1 MREETALQKV
11 LKALEENPHRYPPT
25 SEGVVS
31 ALRDLALEV
40 AVDPKAFAEK
50 TLHEAHRR
58 TVEALDALWEALG
71 LPPRPPEVE
80 KVLREGGFLELRPS
94 WSEGEAFLWLVDK
107 AGGNASFTL
116 VVSGHQPS
124 EGFYFKAR
132 AGWLEV
138 KTAPGLF
145 ARREGVFLHTSP
157 EGVETAL
164 EEVRGLRP
172 LFASLGLSD
181 LQGAL
186 ETLAKLEDEEVRME
200 GDYLLAKRR
209 DCAVLR
215 RGLLLGEPH
224 LDAALLL
231 GEEVR
236 LSSPQGIEV
245 VLRGKVSERWIS
257 LDEVRV
263 QLGEEVVRLDR
274 VRAST
279 GNLLDEDPISSLIRR
294 GLVWEV
300 VMRRDDMSPRMR
312 TLIEAL
318 TQRKAL
324 SQSFGDPSPFP

>member
-1 MREETALQKV
+1 VREETALRKV

-25 SEGVVS
+25 SEGVAS

-40 AVDPKAFAEK
+40 VVDPKAFAEK
-50 TLHEAHRR
+50 TLHEAYKR

-80 KVLREGGFLELRPS
+80 KVLREGGSLELRPS
-94 WSEGEAFLWLVDK
+94 WTEGEAFLWLVDK

-116 VVSGHQPS
+116 TASGHQPS
-124 EGFYFKAR
+124 EGFYFKAQ

-145 ARREGVFLHTSP
+145 ARREGVFLHASP

-186 ETLAKLEDEEVRME
+186 EALAKLEDEEVRME
-200 GDYLLAKRR
+200 GDYLLVKRR

-263 QLGEEVVRLDR
+263 QLGEEMVRLDR

-279 GNLLDEDPISSLIRR
+279 GNLLDEDPVSPLIRR
-294 GLVWEV
+294 GLMWEV
-300 VMRRDDMSPRMR
+300 VMRGDEISPRMR
-312 TLIEAL
+312 ALIEAL
-318 TQRKAL
+318 IRHEAPSKGLVNL
-324 SQSFGDPSPFP
+324 SPSP